1 MKVKSLVRVRLL
13 ATPKTAAYKAP
24 LPMGFDS
31 DNFNLIDTRLV
42 KIDKTTTN
50 DNMKTIKVTEQRAYA
65 RQEMTEIRM
74 ESQ

>member
-1 MKVKSLVRVRLL
+1 
-13 ATPKTAAYKAP
+13 
-24 LPMGFDS
+24 MGFDS
-31 DNFNLIDTRLV
+31 GNFNLIDTRLV